1 MTLPSRKGPS
11 EVSNPTPIQRTLVR
25 IDKLIPDVAMVHL
38 ETFKIDFS
46 ELEFGSLIDS
56 GASAEVYKGMLRRAE
71 ILEEAAVDVSSE
83 DSSNTRLVEEIVAIK
98 KLLFSSSELQGPD
111 EMIAAVDEFRHEV
124 WILR

>member
-56 GASAEVYKGMLRRAE
+56 GASAEVYKGILRRAE
-71 ILEEAAVDVSSE
+71 ILDEEVDPSSE
-83 DSSNTRLVEEIVAIK
+83 DSSNTRLVEEVVAIK